1 MSRVLYAAYFATTAA
16 LFFYS
21 LQCVVLL
28 ILHARGRR
36 RLREE
41 NARISAEAGA
51 IVDWPM
57 VTTQLPLFNEAN
69 VAERVL
75 RAAAQMDYPAGR
87 HEIQVLDDST
97 DETCGIVDRVAAEL
111 QADGANI
118 RVLRRKRREGFK
130 AGALRDGFS
139 TATGTLCAIFDAD
152 FVPPPDFLRR
162 TVPVF
167 LALPRVGFVQA
178 RWSHLND
185 RDSPLTAA
193 QATGIDTHF
202 VVEQSA
208 RASAG
213 AFMNFNGTCGVWR
226 SAAIEAAGG
235 WEDDTL
241 TEDLDLSYRAH
252 LAGWAA
258 HYLPDLEVRG
268 ELPASM
274 AAYRRQQF
282 RWAKGSMQT
291 ACKLLPRIMASPI
304 HPVRKIGAF
313 IHLTYFSVHLLLL
326 INCLL
331 SVPILLWCRT
341 RPPEPFFSIFCVI
354 GGILLLAPATMY
366 LTGWWALHREHPH
379 RLLTVPAIVLLGG
392 GLCLSNGCAVILAL
406 AGRKSPFQRTP
417 KTGDTGEKIRAPRSL
432 MPFCEAALGLYAAVA
447 LFIFLRD
454 GGWFLGPFLLVYVGG
469 LLWLGIQ
476 ELRERRHVG

>member
-1 MSRVLYAAYFATTAA
+1 MTRILYAAYFFTTAA
-16 LFFYS
+16 LLCYS
-21 LQCVVLL
+21 LQCLVLL

-36 RLREE
+36 RMMEE
-41 NARISAEAGA
+41 NARIAAGVGD
-51 IVDWPM
+51 ITDWPM
-57 VTTQLPLFNEAN
+57 VTTQLPLYNERN

-97 DETCGIVDRVAAEL
+97 DDTCSIVDCVVAEL
-111 QADGANI
+111 RTKGAI
-118 RVLRRKRREGFK
+118 IHVVRRELREGFK
-130 AGALRDGFS
+130 AGALREGMR
-139 TATGTLCAIFDAD
+139 TATGGLHAIFDAD
-152 FVPPPDFLRR
+152 FIPPPDFLQR

-167 LALPRVGFVQA
+167 LKMPRVGFVQA
-178 RWSHLND
+178 RWAHIND
-185 RDSPLTAA
+185 RDSLLTAA

-226 SAAIEAAGG
+226 REAIETAGG
-235 WEDDTL
+235 WQADTL

-252 LAGWAA
+252 LAGWTA
-258 HYLPDLEVRG
+258 HYLPDLAVPG
-268 ELPASM
+268 EIPASM

-282 RWAKGSMQT
+282 RWAKGSIQT
-291 ACKLLPRIMASPI
+291 ARKLLPRVLAAPV
-304 HPVRKIGAF
+304 HPLRKIGACL
-313 IHLTYFSVHLLLL
+313 HLTYFSVHLLLL
-326 INCLL
+326 IHCML

-341 RPPEPFFSIFCVI
+341 RPPEPLFSIFCIV
-354 GGILLLAPATMY
+354 GGMLLLAPAAMY
-366 LTGWWALHREHPH
+366 LTGWWTLHRNEPR
-379 RLLTVPAIVLLGG
+379 RLLTIPAIVLLGG
-392 GLCLSNGCAVILAL
+392 GLSLSNGCAVLQAL
-406 AGRKSPFQRTP
+406 AGRKSPFLRTP
-417 KTGDTGEKIRAPRSL
+417 KVGDTGGKVRAPRSR
-432 MPFCEAALGLYAAVA
+432 MPFFEIVLGLYAAVA

-476 ELRERRHVG
+476 ELMERRNVR